1 MKFDIFVDS
10 SANLTEKMIE
20 DYSIK
25 VIPYVCMCNGR
36 EVVCY
41 ENGIPF
47 SKAAEEFY
55 TAMSKGAEVS
65 TSLIPEERIAA
76 QFENSLKA
84 EKDVLMITISSQISG
99 TNHQANNAA
108 RELMKKYPERR
119 IYVIDSA
126 NSGFGEGLLAVQAA
140 KLRGMGEDVETCCK
154 WLENNK
160 FKLNSYF
167 TVADLK
173 YLRKGGRISSAVAI
187 AGTILNIKPILKA
200 DGNAKISMCG
210 KVRGRRKSVAELA
223 DYYKNYAVFPEA
235 QTVAISHCNCEEEA
249 VALADLVKEMG
260 AREVT
265 LEYFDIV
272 SGAHVGP
279 GSLAIFFMG
288 KDRRGELFAATEKKA
303 AGKTVHAKG

>member
-25 VIPYVCMCNGR
+25 VIPYVCMCNGK

-210 KVRGRRKSVAELA
+210 
-223 DYYKNYAVFPEA
+223 
-235 QTVAISHCNCEEEA
+235 
-249 VALADLVKEMG
+249 
-260 AREVT
+260 
-265 LEYFDIV
+265 
-272 SGAHVGP
+272 
-279 GSLAIFFMG
+279 
-288 KDRRGELFAATEKKA
+288 
-303 AGKTVHAKG
+303 